1 VPQRSRGVR
10 RRRTVEEHAA
20 SEDNMADEHALE
32 GATPQQHDNI
42 GGISSIV
49 MSEMMERALF
59 RDVVRKAAREA
70 VLRNA

>member
-1 VPQRSRGVR
+1 
-10 RRRTVEEHAA
+10 
-20 SEDNMADEHALE
+20 MADEHALE